1 MEDIVKGNISIEDIT
16 AMNALYR
23 PGPMEYIPDY
33 IEGRRNPDSIKY
45 DCPELEPILKSTYG
59 QIVYQEQVMAIVR
72 DLAGYSW
79 GRSDLVRR
87 AMSKKHQDEID
98 AEREKF
104 VYGDEELGVPGCIN
118 RGISEDVA
126 NKIFDKMVDFAKYAF
141 NKSHAELY
149 SITSFKTAYCKYYYP
164 AEYLCSVMN
173 YAEKIDELKDDIQDA
188 RDFNIEVIPPDI
200 NYSQSNF
207 SVVNNKILFG
217 LSRIKGVGSAANE
230 IIRVREEQP
239 FSGIK
244 DFMLRCRINVKAL
257 SALIDAGAFD
267 SLGINRA
274 SLQLDN
280 GWMQDLLNCISKIN
294 EKETFIKN
302 AKAVKTFCENFSD
315 VEKLKDYIREQGLSY
330 SITSKKVPTMD
341 SVQKKIYS
349 AQDKIKENL
358 QTFINIEIMEIEED
372 KQILFKKEKKVLGL
386 YFTGSP
392 LDDYLIETDYLS
404 NIEEGEV
411 DVSGIITNFVEKK
424 SKKGNLFAIFELED
438 KTGSVS
444 CSVYSFDYIK
454 LKGIL
459 KEGECVRIKGNAEL
473 DEFKS
478 NEDEV
483 YYKIVAKTAS
493 KLKMIDKAYR
503 FVTDDIQSWVDNDY
517 QMLKSFES
525 ENGYKLYILN
535 RLTGLQREANF
546 KVSPDVLN
554 AGAELYKVS

>member
-1 MEDIVKGNISIEDIT
+1 MEGIAKKVISIEDIT

-45 DCPELEPILKSTYG
+45 DCPELEPILKNTYG
-59 QIVYQEQVMAIVR
+59 QIVYQEQVMEIVR

-104 VYGDEELGVPGCIN
+104 IYGDEKLGVPGCIN
-118 RGISEDVA
+118 RGISEDAA
-126 NKIFDKMVDFAKYAF
+126 NRIFDKMVDFAKYAF
-141 NKSHAELY
+141 NKSHAALY

-173 YAEKIDELKDDIQDA
+173 YTKKIDELKDDIQDA
-188 RDFNIEVIPPDI
+188 RDFNVEVLPPDI
-200 NYSQSNF
+200 NCSQSRF

-217 LSRIKGVGSAANE
+217 LGQVKGVGIAAEE
-230 IIRVREEQP
+230 IIKVRKEEP
-239 FSGIK
+239 FSDIK
-244 DFMLRCRINVKAL
+244 DFMLRCSINVKAL

-280 GWMQDLLNCISKIN
+280 SWMKDLLDCVSQIR
-294 EKETFIKN
+294 EKEAFIKN
-302 AKAVKTFCENFSD
+302 ARAVKSFCENFSD
-315 VEKLKDYIREQGLSY
+315 VDELKAHIHEQGLTF
-330 SITSKKVPTMD
+330 SISSKKVPTAD
-341 SVQKKIYS
+341 SVQKRIDS

-358 QTFINIEIMEIEED
+358 RTFINIDIMEIEEN
-372 KQILFKKEKKVLGL
+372 KQILFKKEKEVLGF

-404 NIEEGEV
+404 NIEEGDV

-424 SKKGNLFAIFELED
+424 SKKGNLFATFELED
-438 KTGSVS
+438 KTRSVS
-444 CSVYSFDYIK
+444 CSVFPSDYIK
-454 LKGIL
+454 LKEML

-473 DEFKS
+473 DEFKTD
-478 NEDEV
+478 EDET

-493 KLKMIDKAYR
+493 KLRMIDKAYR
-503 FVTDDIQSWVDNDY
+503 FVTDDIESWVTHDY
-517 QMLKSFES
+517 QMLKDFES
-525 ENGYKLYILN
+525 DSGYKLYILN
-535 RLTGLQREANF
+535 RLTGLQREASF
-546 KVSPDVLN
+546 TVSPDVLN
-554 AGAELYKVS
+554 VGAELYKVS